1 MGPFREQH
9 FALEANPIPPPTAL
23 LGLKPVIFP
32 SFLGMLQLSHVPF
45 SVSSLYSLALSA
57 LGSRL
62 QKERQ
67 TLLFF
72 SIIKINLPIN
82 MVPPTTTNP
91 SEGMQ
96 WWP

>member
-32 SFLGMLQLSHVPF
+32 RFLGMLQLSHVPF